1 MWYRNIGIAAKEF
14 SSLMNPSCRMDG
26 ALFIRETKPLKK
38 ASLDIVTE
46 HFDFI
51 NRFKSVWI
59 KVGNLISG
67 RKKYPSKSYIL

>member
-1 MWYRNIGIAAKEF
+1 
-14 SSLMNPSCRMDG
+14 MDG

-51 NRFKSVWI
+51 NRFKKCLDKSRELDFG
-59 KVGNLISG
+59 KKKISF
-67 RKKYPSKSYIL
+67 